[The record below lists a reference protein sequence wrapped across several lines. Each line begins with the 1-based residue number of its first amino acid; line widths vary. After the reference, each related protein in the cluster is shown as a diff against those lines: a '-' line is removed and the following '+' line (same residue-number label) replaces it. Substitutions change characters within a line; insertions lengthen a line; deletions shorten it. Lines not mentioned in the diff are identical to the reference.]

1 MRFAMNAGVLAVGY
15 ARVSREDED
24 IENQVSAI
32 EEFARQNNM
41 VLVGVFRDV
50 GVSGAKPALERD
62 GFKKML
68 ELLEAAPNIK
78 AIIVFDMTRLGRD
91 LFDLVETYKL
101 LTDRGYSVFF
111 VMHPELNATPNNP
124 LGEVIKKV
132 VLTVLGAAAE
142 MERAFIRERTK
153 AAIARAKAM
162 GKHVGRKGANIPVD
176 LVRKYREKGLSYAD
190 IYKILVADGYLRYNE
205 KGETKILKYRSFV
218 ERAKRL
224 LNEK

>member
-1 MRFAMNAGVLAVGY
+1 MNVGVLAVGY

-32 EEFARQNNM
+32 EEFARRNNM

-50 GVSGAKPALERD
+50 GVSGAKPAMERD

-68 ELLEAAPNIK
+68 ELLEAVPNIR
-78 AIIVFDMTRLGRD
+78 AIIVFDLTRLGRD

-101 LTDRGYSVFF
+101 LTDRGYNVLF

-124 LGEVIKKV
+124 LGETIRKV

-162 GKHVGRKGANIPVD
+162 GKHVGRKGAYIPVD

-190 IYKILVADGYLRYNE
+190 IYKILVADGYLRYTE

-218 ERAKRL
+218 KRAKRL